1 MHVLYLY
8 ANRYLALNNQETSDK
23 GRVVRQGIRGK
34 KDRATQTLFP
44 HEQVQTLGEPYACAL
59 LTG

>member
-1 MHVLYLY
+1 MLID
-8 ANRYLALNNQETSDK
+8 ALLPAIRDFWMK
-23 GRVVRQGIRGK
+23 GRVAHQGIRGK

-44 HEQVQTLGEPYACAL
+44 HEQVQTLGEPYASAL